1 MTAATAFEPA
11 CASAERPR
19 AHGKYV
25 FVGDRKFYVRGVT
38 YGTFRSDGSG
48 NEFHLAQAVRDF
60 REMSACGVNAVRTY
74 SVPPRW
80 FLDVA
85 YNYNLRVMVG
95 IPWEQHIA
103 FLENAQCAQSIEQR
117 VRAVVRS
124 FAEHPAVL
132 CYAVGNEIP
141 APIVRWYGHRRIED
155 FLHRL
160 CQAAKAEDPGGLVS
174 YINYPTTEYLEL
186 PFLDLVGFNV
196 YLELEDRFQAYLARL
211 QNLAGERP
219 LIIAEL
225 GLDSRR
231 HGEGEQARALNSQ
244 IRTAFGAGCAG
255 LFVFSWTDEWHRGG
269 YDIQDW
275 DFGLTRRDR
284 TPKES
289 LAAVQRAF
297 AEAPFPASRKWPR
310 ISVVVCT
317 YNGNRT
323 IRECLAGLTRLR
335 YPNFEVILVDDGST
349 LPMASIA
356 AEYGVLVIRTQN
368 QGLSSARN
376 AGLEAA
382 TGEIVAYIDDDAYPD
397 PDWLTYL
404 ADGFL
409 RTRHAGIGGPNIAP
423 AGDGRIA
430 DCVANAPGGPVHVL
444 ISDELAEHIPGCNM
458 AFRKA
463 ALQAIGGFDP
473 RFRVAGDDVDVCW
486 RLQHLGWTLGFNPAA
501 MVWHHRRDSVRA
513 YWRQQVGYGRAEAL
527 LAEKWPEKYND
538 AGHLS
543 WAGRIYGKGLTL
555 GFGQIKR
562 IYHGVWGS
570 AAFQRIYHSGPNS
583 LFSVLLMPEW
593 YLLVLLQAALAALS
607 LHWQRLWLAAPLFG
621 LAVIASLAQ
630 AWRSAAAA
638 RFSAPP
644 RSEPERIRMH
654 ALVALLYLIQPLAR
668 LRGRLRFG
676 LSPWRCPRVNAK
688 CIPRS
693 KSFQFWS
700 ETWQTAERRLES
712 LENSLRTQGAIPL
725 RGSDYERWDLEVR
738 GGALGA
744 CRLRMAIEEH
754 GAGRQMIRF
763 RCWPHFPSA
772 GLTCISISAL
782 AAAVAALDGAL
793 GAFAFFAALAGF
805 TAYRA
810 IKQAGARMA
819 AIREAIH
826 AQGLHEIARKPAQRA
841 AQPESYP
848 HRVQREQV
856 Q

>member
-1 MTAATAFEPA
+1 MTAATALEPA
-11 CASAERPR
+11 SASAERPR

-38 YGTFRSDGSG
+38 YGPFRSDGSG

-74 SVPPRW
+74 TVPPRW

-85 YNYNLRVMVG
+85 HSYNLRVMVG

-103 FLENAQCAQSIEQR
+103 FLENAQSAQSIEQR

-141 APIVRWYGHRRIED
+141 APIVRWYGHRRIEA

-196 YLELEDRFQAYLARL
+196 YLESEDRFQAYLGRL

-231 HGEGEQARALNSQ
+231 HGEGEQARALNSLSWRVG
-244 IRTAFGAGCAG
+244 ICCFSAYLPLGTELPIFGATDTRVVSARPVAG
-255 LFVFSWTDEWHRGG
+255 
-269 YDIQDW
+269 
-275 DFGLTRRDR
+275 R
-284 TPKES
+284 TSSPELA
-289 LAAVQRAF
+289 LAAVVA
-297 AEAPFPASRKWPR
+297 
-310 ISVVVCT
+310 C
-317 YNGNRT
+317 
-323 IRECLAGLTRLR
+323 
-335 YPNFEVILVDDGST
+335 GS
-349 LPMASIA
+349 P
-356 AEYGVLVIRTQN
+356 V
-368 QGLSSARN
+368 
-376 AGLEAA
+376 
-382 TGEIVAYIDDDAYPD
+382 
-397 PDWLTYL
+397 
-404 ADGFL
+404 
-409 RTRHAGIGGPNIAP
+409 P
-423 AGDGRIA
+423 AG
-430 DCVANAPGGPVHVL
+430 CY
-444 ISDELAEHIPGCNM
+444 
-458 AFRKA
+458 
-463 ALQAIGGFDP
+463 
-473 RFRVAGDDVDVCW
+473 
-486 RLQHLGWTLGFNPAA
+486 
-501 MVWHHRRDSVRA
+501 SVT
-513 YWRQQVGYGRAEAL
+513 G
-527 LAEKWPEKYND
+527 
-538 AGHLS
+538 
-543 WAGRIYGKGLTL
+543 
-555 GFGQIKR
+555 
-562 IYHGVWGS
+562 
-570 AAFQRIYHSGPNS
+570 
-583 LFSVLLMPEW
+583 
-593 YLLVLLQAALAALS
+593 
-607 LHWQRLWLAAPLFG
+607 
-621 LAVIASLAQ
+621 ASLAERCCRKVL
-630 AWRSAAAA
+630 RSSSIGARENLDARLGRVAIPDTAA
-638 RFSAPP
+638 RTSARPP
-644 RSEPERIRMH
+644 PLRS
-654 ALVALLYLIQPLAR
+654 
-668 LRGRLRFG
+668 F
-676 LSPWRCPRVNAK
+676 PWRCPRVDAK

-712 LENSLRTQGAIPL
+712 LENSLRTQGTTPL

-754 GAGRQMIRF
+754 GAGRQMIRL

-793 GAFAFFAALAGF
+793 GAFAFFAVLAGF

-819 AIREAIH
+819 AIRAAIH

-841 AQPESYP
+841 AQPESYL
-848 HRVQREQV
+848 HRVQREQL